1 MWTTDGCSWRWRVD
15 LDLAA
20 LRAFVAVV
28 EQEQFGHAAAVLGIS
43 QQAVSKRIAKLESQL
58 GAELFDRGHGSSVP
72 TGAGARLLPYARSLL
87 AGAEE
92 AVRAVRAQVRPLRVA
107 VLGKRAAATELMEF
121 YLARHPRCDTEIVIS
136 NAITTSREALRS
148 GLVDAALARAYG
160 GPVTLPGDI
169 VAAPAYLE
177 PLYLLVGKDHPLAG
191 RSTIALR
198 EIAGHPVWVPGAAT
212 PSEWA
217 DFYRDLSAF
226 SGVPVDT
233 SGPMLNLAQLVERIA
248 DSSSLTTF
256 SGDGG
261 QTPWHPNLRRLMVV
275 DPTPA
280 YPLALLWSA
289 GNRHPGLRPLI
300 EHVAQNY
307 NRDIAAACWVP
318 EADRALFAVPGA
330 APGTECPPLPLP
342 FPG

>member
-1 MWTTDGCSWRWRVD
+1 ME

-20 LRAFVAVV
+20 VRAFVVVV
-28 EQEQFGHAAAVLGIS
+28 EEQQFGHAASVLGIS

-58 GAELFDRGHGSSVP
+58 GTELFDRGRGGSVP
-72 TGAGARLLPYARSLL
+72 TAAGTRLLPYARSLL
-87 AGAEE
+87 ACSEA
-92 AVRAVRAQVRPLRVA
+92 AVRAVREVVRPLRVA
-107 VLGKRAAATELMEF
+107 VLGKRMAATDLMEF
-121 YLARHPRCDTEIVIS
+121 YLARHPHRDTEIVMS
-136 NAITTSREALRS
+136 NMITTSREALR
-148 GLVDAALARAYG
+148 GGIVDAALARANG
-160 GPVTLPGDI
+160 GPVALPDDI

-177 PLYLLVGKDHPLAG
+177 PLYLLVGKDHPFAG

-198 EIAGHPVWVPGAAT
+198 EIAGHPVWVPGAAV

-226 SGVPVDT
+226 SGIAVDT
-233 SGPMLNLAQLVERIA
+233 RGPLVGMAEIVERIA

-261 QTPWHPNLRRLMVV
+261 QTPWHPNVRRLMIV

-289 GNRHPGLRPLI
+289 GNRHPGLRHLV
-300 EHVAQNY
+300 EHVADNY
-307 NRDIAAACWVP
+307 NRDTAAACWVP
-318 EADRALFAVPGA
+318 DSDRALFGVPGA
-330 APGTECPPLPLP
+330 VARR
-342 FPG
+342 

>member
-1 MWTTDGCSWRWRVD
+1 VE

-20 LRAFVAVV
+20 VRAFVVVV
-28 EQEQFGHAAAVLGIS
+28 EEQQFGHAASVLGIS

-58 GAELFDRGHGSSVP
+58 GTELFDRGRGGSVP
-72 TGAGARLLPYARSLL
+72 TAAGTRLLPYARSLL
-87 AGAEE
+87 AGSEA
-92 AVRAVRAQVRPLRVA
+92 AVRAVREVVRPLRVA
-107 VLGKRAAATELMEF
+107 VLGKRMAATDLMEF
-121 YLARHPRCDTEIVIS
+121 YLARHPHRDTEIVIS
-136 NAITTSREALRS
+136 NMITTSREALR
-148 GLVDAALARAYG
+148 GGIVDAALARAYG
-160 GPVTLPGDI
+160 GPVDLPDDI

-177 PLYLLVGKDHPLAG
+177 PLYLLVGKDHPFAG

-198 EIAGHPVWVPGAAT
+198 EISGQPVWVPGAAV

-226 SGVPVDT
+226 SGIPVDT
-233 SGPMLNLAQLVERIA
+233 RGPLVGMAEIVERIA

-261 QTPWHPNLRRLMVV
+261 QTPWHPNVRRLTIV

-289 GNRHPGLRPLI
+289 GNRHQGLRHLV
-300 EHVAQNY
+300 EHVADNY
-307 NRDIAAACWVP
+307 NRDTAAACWVP
-318 EADRALFAVPGA
+318 DSDRALFGVPGA
-330 APGTECPPLPLP
+330 VARR
-342 FPG
+342 

>member
-1 MWTTDGCSWRWRVD
+1 MD

-28 EQEQFGHAAAVLGIS
+28 EEEQFGHAAAVLGIS

-58 GAELFDRGHGSSVP
+58 GAELLDRGHGRSVP
-72 TGAGARLLPYARSLL
+72 TDAGARLLPHARSLL
-87 AGAEE
+87 AGAE
-92 AVRAVRAQVRPLRVA
+92 AAARAVREQVRPLRVA
-107 VLGKRAAATELMEF
+107 VLGKRMAATELMEF
-121 YLARHPRCDTEIVIS
+121 YLARHPHSQTEIVIS
-136 NAITTSREALRS
+136 NMITTSREALGS

-160 GPVTLPGDI
+160 GPVSLPDDI

-177 PLYLLVGKDHPLAG
+177 PLYLLVGKDHPFAS

-198 EIAGHPVWVPGAAT
+198 EIAGQPVWVPGAAV

-226 SGVPVDT
+226 SGVPIDT
-233 SGPMLNLAQLVERIA
+233 RGPLEGMAGIVERIA
-248 DSSSLTTF
+248 GSSSLTTF
-256 SGDGG
+256 TGDGG
-261 QTPWHPNLRRLMVV
+261 QTPWHPNVRRLLIV

-280 YPLALLWSA
+280 YPLALLWPA
-289 GNRHPGLRPLI
+289 GNRHPGLRSLV
-300 EHVAQNY
+300 EHVADNY
-307 NRDIAAACWVP
+307 NRDTAAACWVP
-318 EADRALFAVPGA
+318 EPDQALFGVPGA
-330 APGTECPPLPLP
+330 VAGPSCRPVPLR